1 MKLGGAFNRGCTKLM
16 PKQHGTCATEASE
29 RPYSFSTVPLLWMYR
44 T

>member
-16 PKQHGTCATEASE
+16 PKQHGTCATEACE
-29 RPYSFSTVPLLWMYR
+29 WPYSFSTVSLLWMYR